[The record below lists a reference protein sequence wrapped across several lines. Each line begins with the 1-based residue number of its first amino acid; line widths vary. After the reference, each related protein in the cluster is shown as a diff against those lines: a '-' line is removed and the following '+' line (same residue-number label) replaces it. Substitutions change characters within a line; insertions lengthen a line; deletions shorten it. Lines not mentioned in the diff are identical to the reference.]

1 MRQIEV
7 LMVEFI
13 GVVFALGFFGL
24 LVQRS
29 VLGAILGVQVM
40 TTAAIL
46 ALVLLAGAGG
56 DGGAG
61 AAAMVGR
68 ARDAGLVFMIIFQIQ
83 SLAALALVTRLHHLR
98 LRAGVADLTFMR
110 N

>member
-1 MRQIEV
+1 
-7 LMVEFI
+7 MVSEMIEFI
-13 GVVFALGFFGL
+13 GVVFGLGFFGL

-29 VLGAILGVQVM
+29 VIGALLSVQVM

-46 ALVLLAGAGG
+46 ALVLLAGGSD
-56 DGGAG
+56 DGAR
-61 AAAMVGR
+61 ASAAMIGR

-83 SLAALALVTRLHHLR
+83 CVAALAFVTRLHYLR
-98 LRAGVADLTFMR
+98 LKSGVADLTTMR

>member
-1 MRQIEV
+1 MIE
-7 LMVEFI
+7 LI
-13 GVVFALGFFGL
+13 GVVFGLGFFGL

-29 VLGAILGVQVM
+29 VVGALLSLQVM

-46 ALVLLAGAGG
+46 ALVVLAGPRN
-56 DGGAG
+56 DVSVS
-61 AAAMVGR
+61 AAVVGR

-83 SLAALALVTRLHHLR
+83 SVAALAFVTRLHYLR
-98 LRAGVADLTFMR
+98 LKSGVADLATMR

>member
-1 MRQIEV
+1 
-7 LMVEFI
+7 MVEFI

-29 VLGAILGVQVM
+29 VLGAILSVQVM

-46 ALVLLAGAGG
+46 ALVLLAGS
-56 DGGAG
+56 GADEG
-61 AAAMVGR
+61 AAAGAMIGR

-83 SLAALALVTRLHHLR
+83 SVAALALVTRLHYMR
-98 LRAGVADLTFMR
+98 LKSGVVDLTTMR